1 MAKQSL
7 ATIKSWFKRGAK
19 PTAAQFASVFDSFF
33 HKDESIPQSNI
44 SELGTTI
51 TALETLISKN
61 KQITIQ
67 QEYDGLVNKD
77 SGTVYF
83 CADTGNLYLGQVP
96 LFEPDAFTSAT
107 LGNDGIVTFTRHGN
121 GASTTFTLDMNPL
134 LVQPDWNQ
142 NDSEERD
149 YVKNR
154 THYED
159 TIEMTSFE
167 KQVGESTIDFN
178 WETPPTAGNT
188 YYLNVLVNGNPYH
201 YEAVARA
208 ESETETHIDFRYES
222 GYIGTFYYLAGPS
235 TFGDEGTNGRWSGN
249 PQISSVELLECIELK
264 KLDEKYIPESIARK
278 SELAN
283 VAHTG
288 DYEDLENKP
297 SIPDAESMVTAHNT
311 SADAHNDIRQIALG
325 VMQNLS
331 DVEALIPNQATP
343 QNQLADKNFVNSS
356 ISTNTA
362 DYKGLVIA
370 SNSTEAAAQTALS
383 SISGMNN
390 NDYAFVKV
398 ADTPQVGVDTYKRY
412 KYDGSAWLYE
422 YTLNN
427 SSFTAAQWA
436 AINAGITPQK
446 VDDYDG
452 HLSDLN
458 NPHGVTKTQVGLG
471 NVDNTSDT
479 DKPISTAQQAALL
492 QKQNVLNVGNN
503 IKINND
509 TISALYDL
517 VCEPT
522 GTTMNTRIGKF
533 TQGEYLVVITA
544 EGQGGIHKS
553 AIAFVHISTD
563 GTITNNEINYLGDL
577 KLMGMYSDGNA
588 NYIVVDTDP
597 GTFRYSAQIIVIRRT
612 AATAFEAEM
621 SRTTNGGQAS
631 VLKKEF
637 NLKHLVTSNGMAE
650 ISLNDDTGLV
660 SIRST
665 ASGVEIIS
673 TGGQVVLD
681 GGSAGVLVNSMLR
694 VVGTTYFNSDVFFS
708 GNLTFGGNAF
718 NAVKETAMHTS
729 VTSQGMPS
737 ELGPDEFVHITA
749 PLTAF
754 APICVGAISG
764 KANEYYGRFEAGANI
779 TPAGTD
785 NDVAITWYGNAIEN
799 GGIYEF
805 SILEGVGIIT
815 RLN

>member
-134 LVQPDWNQ
+134 LQ
-142 NDSEERD
+142 N
-149 YVKNR
+149 
-154 THYED
+154 
-159 TIEMTSFE
+159 
-167 KQVGESTIDFN
+167 
-178 WETPPTAGNT
+178 
-188 YYLNVLVNGNPYH
+188 
-201 YEAVARA
+201 
-208 ESETETHIDFRYES
+208 
-222 GYIGTFYYLAGPS
+222 
-235 TFGDEGTNGRWSGN
+235 
-249 PQISSVELLECIELK
+249 IS
-264 KLDEKYIPESIARK
+264 D
-278 SELAN
+278 
-283 VAHTG
+283 
-288 DYEDLENKP
+288 
-297 SIPDAESMVTAHNT
+297 M
-311 SADAHNDIRQIALG
+311 
-325 VMQNLS
+325 
-331 DVEALIPNQATP
+331 EALIPNQATP
-343 QNQLADKNFVNSS
+343 QNQLADKDFVNSS

-370 SNSTEAAAQTALS
+370 SDSTETAAQTALS

-398 ADTPQVGVDTYKRY
+398 SDTPQVGVDTYKRY
-412 KYDGSAWLYE
+412 KYDGSAWMYE

-436 AINAGITPQK
+436 AINAGITVQK
-446 VDDYDG
+446 VTDYDG
-452 HLSDLN
+452 HLSDTN
-458 NPHGVTKTQVGLG
+458 NPHGVTKAQVGLG
-471 NVDNTSDT
+471 NVDNTSDA
-479 DKPISTAQQAALL
+479 DKPISTAQQAALI
-492 QKQNVLNVGNN
+492 QKQDVLNVGNN
-503 IKINND
+503 IKINNN

-533 TQGEYLVVITA
+533 TQGEYLVAITA
-544 EGQGGIHKS
+544 EGRQGGNHKS
-553 AIAFVHISTD
+553 AIAFVHISND

-577 KLMGMYSDGNA
+577 KLMGMYNDGNA
-588 NYIVVDTDP
+588 NYIVVDTDG

-637 NLKHLVTSNGMAE
+637 NLNHLLTSNGTAE
-650 ISLNDDTGLV
+650 ITLSETTGLV

-694 VVGTTYFNSDVFFS
+694 IVGTTYFTSNVYFS

-718 NAVKETAMHTS
+718 NSVKETAMHMS
-729 VTSQGMPS
+729 ASSQGMPT
-737 ELGPDEFVHITA
+737 ELVPNEFVQITA
-749 PLTAF
+749 PLSAF
-754 APICVGAISG
+754 APTCVGAVNG

-779 TPAGTD
+779 IPAGTD
-785 NDVAITWYGNAIEN
+785 NGVAITWYGNAVEN

>member
-121 GASTTFTLDMNPL
+121 GTSTTFTLDMNPL
-134 LVQPDWNQ
+134 LQ
-142 NDSEERD
+142 N
-149 YVKNR
+149 
-154 THYED
+154 
-159 TIEMTSFE
+159 
-167 KQVGESTIDFN
+167 
-178 WETPPTAGNT
+178 
-188 YYLNVLVNGNPYH
+188 
-201 YEAVARA
+201 
-208 ESETETHIDFRYES
+208 
-222 GYIGTFYYLAGPS
+222 
-235 TFGDEGTNGRWSGN
+235 
-249 PQISSVELLECIELK
+249 IS
-264 KLDEKYIPESIARK
+264 D
-278 SELAN
+278 
-283 VAHTG
+283 
-288 DYEDLENKP
+288 
-297 SIPDAESMVTAHNT
+297 M
-311 SADAHNDIRQIALG
+311 
-325 VMQNLS
+325 
-331 DVEALIPNQATP
+331 EALIPNQATP
-343 QNQLADKNFVNSS
+343 QNQLADKDFVNSS

-370 SNSTEAAAQTALS
+370 SDSTETAAQTALS

-398 ADTPQVGVDTYKRY
+398 SDTPQVGVDTYKRY
-412 KYDGSAWLYE
+412 KYDGSTWMYE

-436 AINAGITPQK
+436 AINAGITVQK
-446 VDDYDG
+446 VTDYDG
-452 HLSDLN
+452 HLSDTN
-458 NPHGVTKTQVGLG
+458 NPHGVTKAQVGLG
-471 NVDNTSDT
+471 NVDNTSDA
-479 DKPISTAQQAALL
+479 DKPISTAQQAALI
-492 QKQNVLNVGNN
+492 QKQDVLNVGNN
-503 IKINND
+503 IKINNN

-533 TQGEYLVVITA
+533 TQGEYLVAITA
-544 EGQGGIHKS
+544 EGRQGGNHKS
-553 AIAFVHISTD
+553 AIAFVHISND

-577 KLMGMYSDGNA
+577 KLMGMYNDGNA
-588 NYIVVDTDP
+588 NYIVVDTDG

-637 NLKHLVTSNGMAE
+637 NLNHLLTSNGTAE
-650 ISLNDDTGLV
+650 ITLSETTGLV

-694 VVGTTYFNSDVFFS
+694 IVGTTYFTSNVYFS

-718 NAVKETAMHTS
+718 NSVKETAMHTS
-729 VTSQGMPS
+729 ASSQGMPT
-737 ELGPDEFVHITA
+737 ELVPNEFVQITA
-749 PLTAF
+749 PLSAF
-754 APICVGAISG
+754 APTCVGAVNG
-764 KANEYYGRFEAGANI
+764 KANEYYGRFVAGANI
-779 TPAGTD
+779 IPAGTD
-785 NDVAITWYGNAIEN
+785 NGVAITWYGNAVEN

>member
-1 MAKQSL
+1 MAKQAL
-7 ATIKSWFKRGAK
+7 ETLKSWFKRGAK
-19 PTAAQFASVFDSFF
+19 PTQQQFSDTFDSFV
-33 HKDESIPQSNI
+33 HKDDMIPQNKI
-44 SELGTTI
+44 DELGNTLRQLHRDVDAAFSEAI
-51 TALETLISKN
+51 EDVKVNGVSLEKDEKS
-61 KQITIQ
+61 
-67 QEYDGLVNKD
+67 VNIEIPQ
-77 SGTVYF
+77 
-83 CADTGNLYLGQVP
+83 ADW
-96 LFEPDAFTSAT
+96 S
-107 LGNDGIVTFTRHGN
+107 
-121 GASTTFTLDMNPL
+121 
-134 LVQPDWNQ
+134 Q

-167 KQVGESTIDFN
+167 KPVGESTIDFN
-178 WETPPTAGNT
+178 FETPPTAGNT

-201 YEAVARA
+201 YEAVAVA
-208 ESETETHIDFRYES
+208 ISETEIHIDFRYES
-222 GYIGTFYYLAGPS
+222 GYIGTFIYLAGPS

-249 PQISSVELLECIELK
+249 PQISSVELLEIIELK

-278 SELAN
+278 SELSN
-283 VAHTG
+283 VARTG
-288 DYEDLENKP
+288 DYDDLTNKP

-436 AINAGITPQK
+436 AINAGITVQK
-446 VDDYDG
+446 VTDYDG
-452 HLSDLN
+452 HLSDTN
-458 NPHGVTKTQVGLG
+458 NPHGVTKAQVGLG
-471 NVDNTSDT
+471 NVDNTSDA
-479 DKPISTAQQAALL
+479 DKPISTAQQAALI
-492 QKQNVLNVGNN
+492 QKQDVLNVGNN
-503 IKINND
+503 IKINNN

-533 TQGEYLVVITA
+533 TQGEYLVAITA
-544 EGQGGIHKS
+544 EGRQGGNHKS
-553 AIAFVHISTD
+553 AIAFVHISND

-577 KLMGMYSDGNA
+577 KLMGMYNDGNA
-588 NYIVVDTDP
+588 NYIVVDTDG

-637 NLKHLVTSNGMAE
+637 NLNHLLTSNGTAE
-650 ISLNDDTGLV
+650 ITLSETTGLV

-694 VVGTTYFNSDVFFS
+694 IVGTTYFTSNVYFS

-718 NAVKETAMHTS
+718 NSVKETAMHTS
-729 VTSQGMPS
+729 ASSQGMPT
-737 ELGPDEFVHITA
+737 ELVPNEFVQITA
-749 PLTAF
+749 PLSAF
-754 APICVGAISG
+754 APTCVGAVNG

-779 TPAGTD
+779 IPAGTD
-785 NDVAITWYGNAIEN
+785 NGVAITWYGNAVEN

>member
-121 GASTTFTLDMNPL
+121 GTSTTFTLDMNPL
-134 LVQPDWNQ
+134 LQ
-142 NDSEERD
+142 N
-149 YVKNR
+149 
-154 THYED
+154 
-159 TIEMTSFE
+159 
-167 KQVGESTIDFN
+167 
-178 WETPPTAGNT
+178 
-188 YYLNVLVNGNPYH
+188 
-201 YEAVARA
+201 
-208 ESETETHIDFRYES
+208 
-222 GYIGTFYYLAGPS
+222 
-235 TFGDEGTNGRWSGN
+235 
-249 PQISSVELLECIELK
+249 IS
-264 KLDEKYIPESIARK
+264 D
-278 SELAN
+278 
-283 VAHTG
+283 
-288 DYEDLENKP
+288 
-297 SIPDAESMVTAHNT
+297 M
-311 SADAHNDIRQIALG
+311 
-325 VMQNLS
+325 
-331 DVEALIPNQATP
+331 EALIPNQATP
-343 QNQLADKNFVNSS
+343 QNQLADKDFVNSS

-370 SNSTEAAAQTALS
+370 SDSTETAAQTALS

-398 ADTPQVGVDTYKRY
+398 SDTPQVGVDTYKRY
-412 KYDGSAWLYE
+412 KYDGSAWMYE

-436 AINAGITPQK
+436 AINAGITVQK
-446 VDDYDG
+446 VTDYDG
-452 HLSDLN
+452 HLSDTN
-458 NPHGVTKTQVGLG
+458 NPHGVTKAQVGLG
-471 NVDNTSDT
+471 NVDNTSDA
-479 DKPISTAQQAALL
+479 DKPISTAQQAALI
-492 QKQNVLNVGNN
+492 QKQDVLNVGNN
-503 IKINND
+503 IKINNN

-533 TQGEYLVVITA
+533 TQGEYLVAITA
-544 EGQGGIHKS
+544 EGRQGGNHKS
-553 AIAFVHISTD
+553 AIAFVHISND

-577 KLMGMYSDGNA
+577 KLMGMYNDGNA
-588 NYIVVDTDP
+588 NYIVVDTDG

-637 NLKHLVTSNGMAE
+637 NLNHLLTSNGTAE
-650 ISLNDDTGLV
+650 ITLSETTGLV

-694 VVGTTYFNSDVFFS
+694 IVGTTYFTSNVYFS

-718 NAVKETAMHTS
+718 NSVKETAMHTS
-729 VTSQGMPS
+729 ASSQGMPT
-737 ELGPDEFVHITA
+737 ELVPNEFVQITA
-749 PLTAF
+749 PLSAF
-754 APICVGAISG
+754 APTCVGAVNG

-779 TPAGTD
+779 IPAGTD
-785 NDVAITWYGNAIEN
+785 NGVAITWYGNAVEN